1 MRCNGIPTANDL
13 GNLRKYIHMWQL
25 EIDQFNKNEHNW
37 LLTTD
42 ERTILTQDREIANV
56 TRIHL
61 QKQQPI
67 LGDLYAKRARDVLG
81 VSFLEN
87 IAFHLHSRI
96 EYVFGFHRF

>member
-1 MRCNGIPTANDL
+1 MRCNGIPIANDP
-13 GNLRKYIHMWQL
+13 GNLRKYIHMWQF

-42 ERTILTQDREIANV
+42 ERTILTQDREIVNV

-67 LGDLYAKRARDVLG
+67 LGDLYVKRARDVLG
-81 VSFLEN
+81 VSF
-87 IAFHLHSRI
+87 FH
-96 EYVFGFHRF
+96 